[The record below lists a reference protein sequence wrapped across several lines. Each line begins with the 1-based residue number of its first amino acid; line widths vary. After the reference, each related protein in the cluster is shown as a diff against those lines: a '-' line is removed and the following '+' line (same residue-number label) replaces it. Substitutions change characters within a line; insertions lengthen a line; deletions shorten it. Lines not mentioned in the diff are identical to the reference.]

1 MGDHIS
7 IGIETSFPRVT
18 KRAPAHTH
26 IHTHFPKR
34 VPTNASGNHRSS
46 PGPGLPRNCR
56 RINNKQIP
64 CAPQNT
70 SI

>member
-7 IGIETSFPRVT
+7 ICIETSFPRVSE
-18 KRAPAHTH
+18 RAR
-26 IHTHFPKR
+26 THFPKR
-34 VPTNASGNHRSS
+34 GPTNANGNHRSS